1 MTVQRRRRDSY
12 KKAIVDILAVDAEA
26 PLSSISEQLKVK
38 FPNPPHL
45 SEDWIKD
52 AVRESANLELPSYR
66 KKNDPL
72 WFREEYDS
80 GEDDLGDMEFTKEN
94 INSILRDKYFRNAE
108 RDHERR
114 NRKDYRRRVRA
125 YNAAQVK
132 QEPT

>member
-1 MTVQRRRRDSY
+1 MEGSTRY
-12 KKAIVDILAVDAEA
+12 HIVLH
-26 PLSSISEQLKVK
+26 Q
-38 FPNPPHL
+38 PP
-45 SEDWIKD
+45 D
-52 AVRESANLELPSYR
+52 V
-66 KKNDPL
+66 

-80 GEDDLGDMEFTKEN
+80 ENDDLGDMDFSTEN

-114 NRKDYRRRVRA
+114 NRKDYMRRVRA